1 LSEYGQRNA
10 SQNAQAIFKAS
21 TDDGRTFGDKINL
34 SNFTQAESQDAQDA
48 QTDRFGNNGNNVIV
62 TW

>member
-10 SQNAQAIFKAS
+10 SQNAQVIFKAS

-34 SNFTQAESQDAQDA
+34 SNFTQAESQDAQ
-48 QTDRFGNNGNNVIV
+48 TDRFGNNGNNVIV